1 MVTPVIRRYNFLY
14 YMTIE
19 FLKQPLRRYKS
30 VILTPYVVKLYIAK
44 LRSFILTVCQAV
56 AKRINQL
63 LIEKNMT
70 QYRLEKES
78 GIQHGTMNSIMSA
91 RNKGIELNTVM
102 MIAAGF
108 NMTVIEFLDDPI
120 FESENLEIE

>member
-1 MVTPVIRRYNFLY
+1 
-14 YMTIE
+14 
-19 FLKQPLRRYKS
+19 
-30 VILTPYVVKLYIAK
+30 
-44 LRSFILTVCQAV
+44 
-56 AKRINQL
+56 
-63 LIEKNMT
+63 MT

-78 GIQHGTMNSIMSA
+78 DIQHGTMNSIMSA